1 MNAYQYT
8 SILVGSIHIIED
20 MKKLKIGLIFG
31 GRSGEHEVSLVSAR
45 SIYDALDKN
54 KYDIKLIGIDKTG
67 NWHFSNGKKIWIGK
81 KGVGKLKL
89 NTKLPIVTAI
99 NDENKIYLINVKNG
113 KKLAEIDVFFPIT
126 HGTFGEDGCIQG
138 FFELLNVAYVGP
150 GVLGSAVGMDKDLMK
165 KILRDAGITL
175 AKFYVLQCGDINQ
188 KNIALII
195 EDLKFPVFVKPSN
208 LGSSA
213 GISKTR
219 DKKELDKAIKTAFQY
234 DNKILLEEYVK
245 GREIECGVL
254 GHNHPIASV
263 PGEIILRPGHFYS
276 YHAKYIAEDIATPTP
291 AADLPKNL
299 VKKIQQTAIKVFKV
313 LNCEGMGRVDFFL
326 TPRGKIYVNE
336 INTLPGFTSISMY
349 PKMFEKSGIPY
360 PKLLDKLITLA
371 IKRKK
376 RNDKLKRSC

>member
-1 MNAYQYT
+1 
-8 SILVGSIHIIED
+8 

-45 SIYDALDKN
+45 SIYDALNKK
-54 KYDIKLIGIDKTG
+54 KYDIKLIGIDKAG
-67 NWHFSNGKKIWIGK
+67 NWHFSSGEKIWIGK

-89 NTKLPIVTAI
+89 NTRLPIVTAV
-99 NDENKIYLINVKNG
+99 NEKNKIYLIDTRNG
-113 KKLAEIDVFFPIT
+113 KKLADINVFFPIT
-126 HGTFGEDGCIQG
+126 HGTFGEDGCLQG
-138 FFELLNVAYVGP
+138 YLELLNAAYVGP

-175 AKFYVLQCGDINQ
+175 AKFYVLRRGDINQ

-208 LGSSA
+208 LGSSV
-213 GISKTR
+213 GISKAR
-219 DKKELDKAIKTAFQY
+219 DKKELGKAIKTAFQY
-234 DNKILLEEYVK
+234 DNKILLEEYIK

-276 YHAKYIAEDIATPTP
+276 YHAKYIDEKIAAPTP
-291 AADLPKNL
+291 RADLPQNL
-299 VKKIQQTAIKVFKV
+299 IKKIQETAIKVFKV

-326 TPRGKIYVNE
+326 TPKGKLYVNE

-349 PKMFEKSGIPY
+349 PKMFEESGIPY
-360 PKLLDKLITLA
+360 PKLLDKLIALA
-371 IKRKK
+371 IERKK
-376 RNDKLKRSC
+376 RNDKLKRSY